1 MSTIKEVAEARAL
14 FTEAQDWS
22 VMKWLG
28 EKKRVRKAADLCN
41 ATLDQ
46 VEKELQDGWSADLKA
61 AYANLN
67 GSKVVKSVSA
77 DIEQTAKSLKEAHDA
92 AIAKRMEAEDTFEK
106 AEKRM
111 SVSMA
116 REGCHIA
123 LAGWD
128 LHEAAI
134 KKAEQA
140 AGKK

>member
-1 MSTIKEVAEARAL
+1 MEKIKEVAEARAL
-14 FTEAQDWS
+14 FTEAADWS

-28 EKKRVRKAADLCN
+28 EKKRVRKTADICN
-41 ATLDQ
+41 ATLDR
-46 VEKELQDGWSADLKA
+46 VEMELREKWSAELRA
-61 AYANLN
+61 AFESLSGGQN
-67 GSKVVKSVSA
+67 SHKVSPETEKL
-77 DIEQTAKSLKEAHDA
+77 AKSLKEAHDA

-123 LAGWD
+123 MAGWD

-134 KKAEQA
+134 KKSEMA
-140 AGKK
+140 ASKK

>member
-1 MSTIKEVAEARAL
+1 MQRPNDVAEARAL
-14 FTEAQDWS
+14 MTEAMDWS

-28 EKKRVRKAADLCN
+28 EKKRVRKSADACN
-41 ATLDQ
+41 ATLDR

-67 GSKVVKSVSA
+67 GEKSTRKVPAEVESL
-77 DIEQTAKSLKEAHDA
+77 AKALKAAHDA
-92 AIAKRMEAEDTFEK
+92 AIAKRMEAEATFEK
-106 AEKRM
+106 AEKRL

-123 LAGWD
+123 IAGWD

-134 KKAEQA
+134 EKAEQA
-140 AGKK
+140 PKR

>member
-1 MSTIKEVAEARAL
+1 MNPIKEVSEARTL

-46 VEKELQDGWSADLKA
+46 VEKQVFESWSEELKA
-61 AYANLN
+61 AYATLN
-67 GSKVVKSVSA
+67 DGKN
-77 DIEQTAKSLKEAHDA
+77 AKSSPELEKLAKAVKESHDA
-92 AIAKRMEAEDTFEK
+92 AIAKRMEAEATFEK

-116 REGCHIA
+116 RDGCHIA

>member
-1 MSTIKEVAEARAL
+1 MQRPNDVAEARAL
-14 FTEAQDWS
+14 MTEAMDWS

-28 EKKRVRKAADLCN
+28 EKKRVRKSADACN
-41 ATLDQ
+41 ATLDR

-67 GSKVVKSVSA
+67 GEKNARKVPVEVESL
-77 DIEQTAKSLKEAHDA
+77 AKSLKAAHDA
-92 AIAKRMEAEDTFEK
+92 AIAKRMEAEATFEK
-106 AEKRM
+106 AEKRL

-123 LAGWD
+123 IAGWD

-134 KKAEQA
+134 EKAEQA
-140 AGKK
+140 AKR